1 MRLCFQAENCLWST
15 GNKRIW
21 VLHCTLPREQ
31 PEFSSV
37 TFHPCESRWRPP
49 AALGTGSLPS
59 LKENTHP
66 NTGAR
71 RGQENLA
78 WPRPHWLSCFPGL
91 ALQHLLPEG
100 FLLSHNNY
108 LKILK
113 FLAASGDASRSQ
125 GINCHMQFP
134 IPCPEPAWLNW
145 SSSVPL
151 FAMEITAMSSCWHE
165 MGGEHWVLCTGLENL
180 NDSHAFPMC

>member
-1 MRLCFQAENCLWST
+1 MGLLSDGAVFSRQRTVCEALKT
-15 GNKRIW
+15 
-21 VLHCTLPREQ
+21 RECGSYTAHYQ
-31 PEFSSV
+31 ESSLNSALSV
-37 TFHPCESRWRPP
+37 TFHPCESRGRPP
-49 AALGTGSLPS
+49 AAQGTGSLPS
-59 LKENTHP
+59 VKENTHP

-71 RGQENLA
+71 QGQENLA

-113 FLAASGDASRSQ
+113 FLAASGDASRNQ

-134 IPCPEPAWLNW
+134 IPCPEPAWLKLVQFCA
-145 SSSVPL
+145 S
-151 FAMEITAMSSCWHE
+151 FCMEITAISSC
-165 MGGEHWVLCTGLENL
+165 
-180 NDSHAFPMC
+180 